1 MPLPRVDKILITWE
15 EWRDRILERAATE
28 EFDGIEIVISADRK
42 IILKEVSDAQVLQ
55 VGALDAEIL
64 DRGNRLQWI
73 HAMVGGAGHYLFPE
87 LVDSPIPLTC
97 SKPCFGTAGAEH
109 ALAAMLIFSRR
120 FHRLRRPPMTQWDP
134 GRDGELQPFDLA
146 GKTVGIIGLGY
157 MGRAIA
163 RVCSSLGM
171 RVLGTA
177 RRPRRRVDS
186 VHQLFSLDRLPE
198 LLAASDFVV
207 LAVPLTR
214 ETRGF
219 MGRPQLRAMKPSA
232 YLIDSSGRPPLLDY
246 AALERALE
254 EGWIAGVCLQP
265 SGQHPDVRMPAANSG
280 FWKHPQVVVTPCRG
294 TSREQE
300 DAVLDLFF
308 RNLRRFR
315 RSEPLE
321 GLVDKSA
328 GY

>member
-1 MPLPRVDKILITWE
+1 MRLPKIDKILVTWDA
-15 EWRDRILERAATE
+15 WRDRILERAAAE
-28 EFDGIEIVISADRK
+28 QCDGIEIVVSADRK
-42 IILKEVSDAQVLQ
+42 TILEEIADAQVLQ
-55 VGALDAEIL
+55 VGALDPEIL
-64 DRGNRLQWI
+64 ARGRRLGWI

-87 LVDSPIPLTC
+87 LVESPIPLTC

-109 ALAAMLIFSRR
+109 AIAAMLLFSRR
-120 FHRLRRPPMTQWDP
+120 IHLLGRPPMTQWDP
-134 GRDGELQPFDLA
+134 GRDGELQPFDLE

-163 RVCSSLGM
+163 RVCGSLGM

-177 RRPRRRVDS
+177 RRPRCLVDS
-186 VHQLFSLDRLPE
+186 VDEVFATDRLPE
-198 LLAASDFVV
+198 LLSTSDFVV

-219 MGRPQLRAMKPSA
+219 MGQSQLRSMKPSA
-232 YLIDSSGRPPLLDY
+232 YLIDSSGRPPLFDY
-246 AALERALE
+246 TALERALE

-265 SGQHPDVRMPAANSG
+265 SGRHPDVRMPEADSR
-280 FWKHPQVVVTPCRG
+280 FWTNPNLVVTPCRG

-308 RNLRRFR
+308 QNLRRFR
-315 RSEPLE
+315 QGRPLE
-321 GLVDKSA
+321 GLVNKRA

>member
-15 EWRDRILERAATE
+15 EWRDRILERAAVE
-28 EFDGIEIVISADRK
+28 ECDGIEIVVAADRK
-42 IILKEVSDAQVLQ
+42 TILKEVADAQVLQ
-55 VGALDAEIL
+55 VGALDPEIL
-64 DRGNRLQWI
+64 ARGNRLQWI

-87 LVDSPIPLTC
+87 LVESPIPLTC

-109 ALAAMLIFSRR
+109 ALAAMLLFSRR
-120 FHRLRRPPMTQWDP
+120 IHHLRRPPMTQWDP

-157 MGRAIA
+157 MGRTIA

-186 VHQLFSLDRLPE
+186 VDELFSADRLPE
-198 LLAASDFVV
+198 LLSASDFVV
-207 LAVPLTR
+207 LAVPLTG
-214 ETRGF
+214 ETRSF
-219 MGRPQLRAMKPSA
+219 MGRSQLRTMKPSA
-232 YLIDSSGRPPLLDY
+232 YLIDSSGRPPLFDY

-254 EGWIAGVCLQP
+254 EGWIAGVCVQP
-265 SGQHPDVRMPAANSG
+265 SGRHPDVRMPAANSR
-280 FWKHPQVVVTPCRG
+280 FWKRPQMVVTPCRG

-308 RNLRRFR
+308 RNLKRFR
-315 RSEPLE
+315 QGRPLE
-321 GLVDKSA
+321 GLVDKRA

>member
-1 MPLPRVDKILITWE
+1 MKVDKILVTWE
-15 EWRDRILERAATE
+15 AWRDRILERAAVE
-28 EFDGIEIVISADRK
+28 QCDGIEIVVSADRK
-42 IILKEVSDAQVLQ
+42 TILKEVADAQVLQ
-55 VGALDAEIL
+55 VGALDPEIL
-64 DRGNRLQWI
+64 ARGRRLGWI

-87 LVDSPIPLTC
+87 LVEGPIPLTC

-109 ALAAMLIFSRR
+109 ALAAMLLFSRR
-120 FHRLRRPPMTQWDP
+120 IHHLRRPPMTQRDP

-146 GKTVGIIGLGY
+146 GKTVGIIGLGH

-163 RVCSSLGM
+163 RICSSLGM

-177 RRPRRRVDS
+177 RRQGRRVDS
-186 VHQLFSLDRLPE
+186 VDEFHPTDRLQD
-198 LLAASDFVV
+198 LLSASDFVV

-214 ETRGF
+214 ATRGF
-219 MGRPQLRAMKPSA
+219 MGRSQLRAMQPSA
-232 YLIDSSGRPPLLDY
+232 YLIDSSGRPPLFDY

-254 EGWIAGVCLQP
+254 ERWIAGVCLQP
-265 SGQHPDVRMPAANSG
+265 SGQHPDVRMPEADSR
-280 FWKHPQVVVTPCRG
+280 FWSHPDLVVTPCRG

-308 RNLRRFR
+308 RNLELFR
-315 RSEPLE
+315 QGRPLE
-321 GLVDKSA
+321 GLIDKRA

>member
-1 MPLPRVDKILITWE
+1 MPLPRVDKILVTWE
-15 EWRDRILERAATE
+15 EWRDRILERAAVE
-28 EFDGIEIVISADRK
+28 ECAGIEIIVAADRK
-42 IILKEVSDAQVLQ
+42 TILREVADAQVLQ

-64 DRGNRLQWI
+64 ARSRRLGWI

-87 LVDSPIPLTC
+87 LVESPIPLSC

-109 ALAAMLIFSRR
+109 ALGAMLLFSRR
-120 FHRLRRPPMTQWDP
+120 IHHLRRPPMTQWGP
-134 GRDGELQPFDLA
+134 GRDRELQPFDLA

-163 RVCSSLGM
+163 RVCNSLGM

-177 RRPRRRVDS
+177 RRPRRGVDS
-186 VHQLFSLDRLPE
+186 VDQVFGTERLPE
-198 LLAASDFVV
+198 LLSASDFVV
-207 LAVPLTR
+207 LAVPLTG

-219 MGRPQLRAMKPSA
+219 MGKSQLRSMKPSA

-265 SGQHPDVRMPAANSG
+265 SGRHPDFRMPEADSR
-280 FWKHPQVVVTPCRG
+280 FWSHPNLVVTPCRG

-308 RNLRRFR
+308 RNLERFR
-315 RSEPLE
+315 QGRPLE
-321 GLVDKSA
+321 GLVDKRA

>member
-1 MPLPRVDKILITWE
+1 MPLRKVEKIVVSWE
-15 EWRDRILERAATE
+15 AWRGRILERASRE
-28 EFDGIEIVISADRK
+28 GCHGIEIVVSADHSV
-42 IILKEVSDAQVLQ
+42 ILKEVADAQVLQ
-55 VGALDAEIL
+55 VGALDPEIL
-64 DRGNRLQWI
+64 SRGRRLRWI

-87 LVDSPIPLTC
+87 LVESPIPLTC

-109 ALAAMLIFSRR
+109 ALAAMLLFSRR
-120 FHRLRRPPMTQWDP
+120 IHHFRRPPMTQWDP
-134 GRDGELQPFDLA
+134 GRDWELQPFDLA
-146 GKTVGIIGLGY
+146 GKTAGIIGLGY
-157 MGRAIA
+157 MGRAVA

-186 VHQLFSLDRLPE
+186 VDEVFAADRLPE
-198 LLAASDFVV
+198 LLSRSDFVV

-214 ETRGF
+214 ETRGL
-219 MGRPQLRAMKPSA
+219 MGRSRFRSMRPSA
-232 YLIDSSGRPPLLDY
+232 YFIDSSGRPPLLDY
-246 AALERALE
+246 AALEQALE
-254 EGWIAGVCLQP
+254 EEWIAGACLQP
-265 SGQHPDVRMPAANSG
+265 SGRHPKVEMPQEDSR
-280 FWKHPQVVVTPCRG
+280 FWSHPNLVVTPCRG

-300 DAVLDLFF
+300 EAVLDLFF

-315 RSEPLE
+315 RGEPLE